1 MFQMDLQKAERFIDD
16 RRVQEAEE
24 ICESVL
30 TQRPDHVRAL
40 RLMAEIRLRARQLDE
55 AEAYIDAALKMDP
68 EDPKLYNQRGRLR
81 NNRGQLAEAES
92 DFRLALE
99 LDPSF
104 ADAYNNLGHVL
115 RRNGYAEA
123 AEQCFRKALAR
134 DPEHSGANLNLGAAM
149 YLQNQPEKAIRL
161 LERGLKE
168 DMTNVAGRYNL
179 GLALHQ
185 VGRFDEAVYTYRQVI
200 AAGSTDPDAYS
211 NMAAAML
218 AMGDLEGA
226 VCGFETAL
234 QLEPDHGPSLAG
246 LAGLLELSESYDK
259 GVALLA
265 PHLKRGTASPN
276 MHVAYANLLRRMG
289 KQHRAL
295 RHLAPLEKA
304 PGLSDGERMAVMFTL
319 GDLLDDMG
327 EYERAFVA
335 YARANRL
342 RGARYSRETRERDV
356 GRLMDTFGGERLD
369 AMPRSGRGTDVPVF
383 IVGMPRSGT
392 SLVEQV
398 LASHSQVYGAGE
410 LRDIGL
416 LAIRLG
422 INDDNRPYPECLLDM
437 DVRKLRE
444 CSGPYLSRLNAGRR
458 KVARVTD
465 KMWQNFE
472 HIGLIELL
480 FPRARVIHCLRNPV
494 DTGWS
499 CYQQS
504 FGTAGPPFAY
514 DLADIG
520 HYYGQYRRLM
530 DHWKE
535 ISGLQMTEVIYE
547 DLVHDLEGESR
558 RLIEFLDLDWEDACL
573 RFYENPRIV
582 RTASHAQVKQ
592 PVYTSS
598 IGRSARY
605 QAHLEPLIE
614 SLKEG
619 GFLDD

>member
-1 MFQMDLQKAERFIDD
+1 
-16 RRVQEAEE
+16 
-24 ICESVL
+24 
-30 TQRPDHVRAL
+30 
-40 RLMAEIRLRARQLDE
+40 
-55 AEAYIDAALKMDP
+55 
-68 EDPKLYNQRGRLR
+68 
-81 NNRGQLAEAES
+81 
-92 DFRLALE
+92 
-99 LDPSF
+99 
-104 ADAYNNLGHVL
+104 
-115 RRNGYAEA
+115 
-123 AEQCFRKALAR
+123 
-134 DPEHSGANLNLGAAM
+134 
-149 YLQNQPEKAIRL
+149 
-161 LERGLKE
+161 
-168 DMTNVAGRYNL
+168 
-179 GLALHQ
+179 
-185 VGRFDEAVYTYRQVI
+185 
-200 AAGSTDPDAYS
+200 
-211 NMAAAML
+211 
-218 AMGDLEGA
+218 
-226 VCGFETAL
+226 
-234 QLEPDHGPSLAG
+234 
-246 LAGLLELSESYDK
+246 
-259 GVALLA
+259 
-265 PHLKRGTASPN
+265 
-276 MHVAYANLLRRMG
+276 
-289 KQHRAL
+289 
-295 RHLAPLEKA
+295 
-304 PGLSDGERMAVMFTL
+304 
-319 GDLLDDMG
+319 
-327 EYERAFVA
+327 
-335 YARANRL
+335 
-342 RGARYSRETRERDV
+342 V
-356 GRLMDTFGGERLD
+356 GRLIDTFGGERLD
-369 AMPRSGRGTDVPVF
+369 ALPRSGRGTDVPVF

-422 INDDNRPYPECLLDM
+422 INDENRPYPECLLDM

>member
-30 TQRPDHVRAL
+30 AQRPDHVRAL

-55 AEAYIDAALKMDP
+55 AEGYIQAALEMDP
-68 EDPKLYNQRGRLR
+68 ADPKLFNQRGRLR
-81 NNRGQLAEAES
+81 NNRGQLADAER
-92 DFRLALE
+92 DFRRALE
-99 LDPSF
+99 LDPGF

-115 RRNGYAEA
+115 RRNGYTDA

-149 YLQNQPEKAIRL
+149 YQQNQPEKAIRL

-168 DMTNVAGRYNL
+168 EMTNVAGRYNL

-200 AAGSTDPDAYS
+200 ASGSTDPDVYS
-211 NMAAAML
+211 NMASALL

-226 VCGFETAL
+226 LCGFESAL
-234 QLEPDHGPSLAG
+234 QLDRDHGPSLAG
-246 LAGLLELSESYDK
+246 LAGLSELSESYDK
-259 GVALLA
+259 GVAILA
-265 PHLKRGTASPN
+265 PHLKRGTATPT
-276 MHVAYANLLRRMG
+276 MHVAYAGLLRRMG
-289 KQHRAL
+289 KQSRAL
-295 RHLAPLEKA
+295 RHLAPLVKTDDLA
-304 PGLSDGERMAVMFTL
+304 DGERMAVMFAL

-335 YARANRL
+335 YSKANRL
-342 RGARYSRETRERDV
+342 RGGRYSRETREREV
-356 GRLMDTFGGERLD
+356 GRLIETFGDDKLGS
-369 AMPRSGRGTDVPVF
+369 MPRSGRSTEVPVF

-398 LASHSQVYGAGE
+398 LATHSRVYGAGE

-416 LAIRLG
+416 LALRLG
-422 INDDNRPYPECLLDM
+422 INDDNLPYPECLPGTDPQ
-437 DVRKLRE
+437 KLKE
-444 CSGPYLSRLNAGRR
+444 SSGPYLSRLNAGRR
-458 KVARVTD
+458 KVLRVTD

-480 FPRARVIHCLRNPV
+480 FPRARVIHCLRDPV

-520 HYYGQYRRLM
+520 HYYCQYRRLM
-530 DHWKE
+530 DHWQKV
-535 ISGLQMTEVIYE
+535 SRLQMTEVVYE
-547 DLVHDLEGESR
+547 NMVHDLEAESR
-558 RLIEFLDLDWEDACL
+558 RLVDFLGLDWEEQCL

-582 RTASHAQVKQ
+582 RTASHAQVKR
-592 PVYTSS
+592 PVYESS
-598 IGRSARY
+598 IGRSANY
-605 QAHLEPLIE
+605 GPYLGP
-614 SLKEG
+614 LKEALGEG
-619 GFLDD
+619 GYYSD